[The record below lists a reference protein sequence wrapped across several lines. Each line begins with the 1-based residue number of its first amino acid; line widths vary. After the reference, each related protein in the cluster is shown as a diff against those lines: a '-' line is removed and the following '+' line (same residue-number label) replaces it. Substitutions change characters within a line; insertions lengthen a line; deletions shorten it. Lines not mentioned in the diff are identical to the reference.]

1 MKKFREREFLI
12 EHWQNAYE
20 EEEKLGQKNDPV
32 SETFRLVQF
41 VSWTEWGKKR
51 KKPREVRLLVI
62 NGSGAE
68 DLRARRHKKFRRID
82 SYAEAVLRQI
92 GEEPDTR
99 AVERIIEI
107 LENRRR

>member
-51 KKPREVRLLVI
+51 KKPR
-62 NGSGAE
+62 
-68 DLRARRHKKFRRID
+68 
-82 SYAEAVLRQI
+82 
-92 GEEPDTR
+92 
-99 AVERIIEI
+99 
-107 LENRRR
+107 